1 MVGRCASEGQSHA
14 TSMQRPDAVLLSWG
28 TTGDMLLKS
37 RSSVIVPL
45 KTANGW
51 HWSNRTSLKTMS
63 LARARQ
69 QRVEYRKGRVPG
81 PGKIGYCI
89 VHNRYGCRIDVSI
102 VVLIEQ
108 GSMGGD
114 VCYCTSQWGV
124 QVAQLSGHVD
134 HGSKEQKFNISSMLR

>member
-1 MVGRCASEGQSHA
+1 MPL
-14 TSMQRPDAVLLSWG
+14 SMQRLDAVLLSWG

-37 RSSVIVPL
+37 HSSVIVPL

-124 QVAQLSGHVD
+124 QVAQLSGYVD